1 MRPRNLRIRIEALA
15 DGRCEYCHA
24 PQHACGYHFHLEHI
38 VPLVQGGA
46 DELSNR
52 ALVYASCRDV
62 LPSLCAITPRIER
75 YKLPC
80 NLPTARLK
88 IINCP
93 HKCNI

>member
-52 ALVYASCRDV
+52 ALA
-62 LPSLCAITPRIER
+62 T
-75 YKLPC
+75 
-80 NLPTARLK
+80 
-88 IINCP
+88 
-93 HKCNI
+93 